1 MKIVLLSTQDF
12 LVNEV
17 KKSNNFSN
25 INVISSL
32 EEIYDLNLNNEK
44 LLMLHHLDI
53 EKYSIN
59 EVYEFFTQNFL
70 NIKLLA
76 FRNNTNNIEGCSLL
90 KKGYKAY
97 INSISNIHI
106 IESAIE
112 TVRAGNVWMYPELMQ
127 FLISSVEVNDN
138 KQNETLKELTTKELE
153 VLELVSQGLSNAQI
167 ADVLNL
173 AQVTVKKHIS
183 SLFKKLDVKDRL
195 SLALTYKNYK

>member
-12 LVNEV
+12 LMNEV

-44 LLMLHHLDI
+44 LLVLHHLDI